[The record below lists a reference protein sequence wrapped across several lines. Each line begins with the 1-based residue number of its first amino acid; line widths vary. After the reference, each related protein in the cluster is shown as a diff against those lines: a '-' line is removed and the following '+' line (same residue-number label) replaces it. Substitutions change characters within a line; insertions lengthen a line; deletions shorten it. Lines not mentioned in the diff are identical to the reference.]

1 MSTTRDPSLPGGIP
15 SGARFFEETF
25 RNHESGWFFGSEPS
39 TLARRLHHFTRLLD
53 IPSGLRLL
61 DLGCGEGRDLIFF
74 AGLGFKVEGADGS
87 PTAVQRAR
95 AAIDAAR
102 LDVKVIVADI
112 ADYPWDGSYD
122 LIVANNSVQFVGAG
136 APGILDEIRGRTKP
150 GGFNA
155 IGMFTKEET
164 DWRREAETYCL
175 ESRELRFLYRDWTL
189 LEYGES
195 VAFSPRRAHYLSFA
209 NLIARR
215 PVHG

>member
-1 MSTTRDPSLPGGIP
+1 MSPSRDPSAPNGIP
-15 SGARFFEETF
+15 AGARFFEDAF
-25 RNHESGWFFGSEPS
+25 RNHDSGWFFGNEPS
-39 TLARRLHHFTRLLD
+39 TLARRLHHFTRLLE
-53 IPSGLRLL
+53 IPAGLRLL

-74 AGLGFKVEGADGS
+74 AHLGFRVEGADGS

-95 AAIDAAR
+95 AAIQEAGV
-102 LDVKVIVADI
+102 DVKVIEADI
-112 ADYPWDGSYD
+112 ADYPWDGNYD
-122 LIVANNSVQFVGAG
+122 LIVANNSVQFVGPE
-136 APGILDEIRGRTKP
+136 APRLLEIIRGRTKP

-164 DWRREAETYCL
+164 DWRRESETYCL

-195 VAFSPRRAHYLSFA
+195 VVFSPRRAHYLSFA

-215 PVHG
+215 PAPA